1 MEKGKALF
9 VRWVSSRGTTEAPE
23 VLTGGLAAPTSSKR
37 KNLREKVWGENEYT
51 GTCTSPEFSRTKFT
65 EIPSAS
71 SMLEYSNVDGYRRV
85 DYLYDSDKL
94 GLARYVWSTK
104 RLDDE

>member
-1 MEKGKALF
+1 
-9 VRWVSSRGTTEAPE
+9 
-23 VLTGGLAAPTSSKR
+23 
-37 KNLREKVWGENEYT
+37 
-51 GTCTSPEFSRTKFT
+51 
-65 EIPSAS
+65 
-71 SMLEYSNVDGYRRV
+71 MLEYSNVDGYRRV